1 MQDLSKPDDLSQAD
15 ACGLVAG
22 FAAKHISPVEVT
34 RHVLERIERFNPIV
48 NAFCH
53 VDAEGALEAA
63 RQAEARWQKGAPA
76 GALDGVPITIKD
88 LAAVRNMPLRKGS
101 LTTGPEPADAD
112 MPFVAHLR
120 AAGAVI
126 LGKTTTPEF
135 GWKGVTDSPLTGITR
150 NPWNIAKTPGGSSGG
165 AAAAAA
171 LNLGYLHHGTDGGGS
186 IRIPCGFTGT
196 VGLKPTFGWIPQYP
210 PSAMT
215 MLSHMGPIGRS
226 VDDILLML
234 KIVAQPDGRD
244 WYANPPGAPDWDRD
258 LKAGVAGMKIAYS
271 PNLGYATVEPG
282 VAERVE
288 QAVAGFVELG
298 AHVEQVD
305 PGFEDPTEIFNTFWH
320 TGAARILSAMSDDD
334 IARLDPG
341 LVAAAESGAAR
352 SAPDYLAA
360 DAARAELGALMHDF
374 HQRYDLLVT
383 PTLAVTAFDAG
394 RNVPDPDAGGAWTDW
409 TPFSYPFNVTQQPAA
424 SVPCGLAAN
433 GLPVGLQIVG
443 PKFRDD
449 RVLRAARAFLE
460 AAPPAFPEAP
470 IA

>member
-1 MQDLSKPDDLSQAD
+1 VQDLSSLNDLSQAD

-22 FAAKHISPVEVT
+22 FAGKQISPVEVT
-34 RHVLERIERFNPIV
+34 RNVLERIERFNPVV

-53 VDAEGALEAA
+53 VDADGALDAA

-88 LAAVRNMPLRKGS
+88 LAAVKDMPLGKGS
-101 LTTGPEPADAD
+101 LTTGAGPADAD

-150 NPWNIAKTPGGSSGG
+150 NPWNRAKTPGGSSGG

-196 VGLKPTFGWIPQYP
+196 VGLKPSFGWIPQYP

-215 MLSHMGPIGRS
+215 MLSHMGPIGRTI
-226 VDDILLML
+226 DDIIAML

-244 WYANPPGAPDWDRD
+244 WYANPPGTPDWDRD
-258 LKAGVAGMKIAYS
+258 LKAGIAGMTIAFS
-271 PNLGYATVEPG
+271 PNLGYATVEAD
-282 VAERVE
+282 VAERVA
-288 QAVAGFVELG
+288 QAAALLSDLG

-305 PGFEDPTEIFNTFWH
+305 PGFGNPAEIFDTFWQ
-320 TGAARILSAMSDDD
+320 TGAARILAQMSDDD
-334 IARLDPG
+334 IARMDPG
-341 LVAAAESGAAR
+341 LVAAAQSGAAR

-360 DAARAELGALMHDF
+360 DAARAELGALMHGF

-383 PTLAVTAFDAG
+383 PSLAVTAFDAG
-394 RNVPDPDAGGAWTDW
+394 QNVPDPGTGGAWIDW
-409 TPFSYPFNVTQQPAA
+409 TPFSYPFNITQQPAA

-449 RVLRAARAFLE
+449 LVLRAARAFLE
-460 AAPPAFPEAP
+460 AMPPAFPEAP